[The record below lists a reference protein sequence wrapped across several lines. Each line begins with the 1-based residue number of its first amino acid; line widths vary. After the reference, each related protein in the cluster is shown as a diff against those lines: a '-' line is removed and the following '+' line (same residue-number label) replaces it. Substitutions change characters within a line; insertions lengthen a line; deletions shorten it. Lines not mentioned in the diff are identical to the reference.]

1 MPRIPQ
7 TMPGAWST
15 SKPASPMALAEKKGR
30 PRKRP
35 PFLRLRTALGVP
47 VQAEQDKRLA
57 GMQAQ

>member
-1 MPRIPQ
+1 MVDLEAGFAH
-7 TMPGAWST
+7 GAGR
-15 SKPASPMALAEKKGR
+15 KKGR

-35 PFLRLRTALGVP
+35 PFLRLRTALGVR